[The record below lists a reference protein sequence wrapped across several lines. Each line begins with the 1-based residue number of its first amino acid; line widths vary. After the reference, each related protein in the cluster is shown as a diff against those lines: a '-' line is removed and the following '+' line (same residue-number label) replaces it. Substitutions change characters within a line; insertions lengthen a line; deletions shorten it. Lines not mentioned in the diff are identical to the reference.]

1 VVEEA
6 LALTVHSRHQ
16 HEHRHSHPPA
26 KARIPVTIVGGFLG
40 AGKTTLLN
48 HILRQPNRPRT
59 EVIIR
64 EFSEVGV
71 DDKLI
76 PEGSARVH
84 LVSGGSHFADP
95 QTVLYWKLKQL
106 YENCHGSSC
115 DKTSQG
121 VPFDQLLLETSGL
134 DMPEFLIT
142 LFWLDH
148 LRDYYHLDSVVVVVD
163 AEYGQEN
170 LDEYPVAMDQVAL
183 ADLILLNKTDL
194 AEPEKI
200 ACLESRLCGLNP
212 VAPIIRTQYCA
223 APLDQLLNTHLFTE
237 LPSGA
242 RLRATAADPHESRAM
257 DRIISIVLTEK
268 RPLDKVKV
276 NTWIKDLF
284 VANGFK
290 ILRGKGFLNFVGSD
304 HRFVFQSV
312 RRTFHSQA
320 DRLWKPDEA
329 RESVIVLIGE
339 GLGDATELQQSFS
352 ACVA

>member
-1 VVEEA
+1 MVEEA
-6 LALTVHSRHQ
+6 LDLSMQSRHK
-16 HEHRHSHPPA
+16 HEHGHTHPPA
-26 KARIPVTIVGGFLG
+26 GARIPVTIIGGFLG
-40 AGKTTLLN
+40 AGKTTLLT

-76 PEGSARVH
+76 PEGSAGVH
-84 LVSGGSHFADP
+84 LVSGGSHFTDP

-106 YENCHGSSC
+106 YEDSHGAAC
-115 DKTSQG
+115 DKTGQG

-148 LRDYYHLDSVVVVVD
+148 LRDYYRLDAVVVVVD

-200 ACLESRLCGLNP
+200 ECLESRLRALNP
-212 VAPIIRTQYCA
+212 VAPIIRTQYCS

-237 LPSGA
+237 LPPGA
-242 RLRATAADPHESRAM
+242 QLTSASHEPHESRAM
-257 DRIISIVLTEK
+257 DRIVSIVLTEK
-268 RPLDKVKV
+268 RPLDKDKV

-284 VANGFK
+284 IASGFK
-290 ILRGKGFLNFVGSD
+290 ILRGKGFLNFAGSD

-320 DRLWKPDEA
+320 DRPWKPDEA

-339 GLGDATELQQSFS
+339 DLGDAAELQQSFS